1 MRYPERAW
9 YMTGERTS
17 VYLAADL
24 AAAVKASGQPL
35 AELIRRGLTAGTA
48 EAAPSAK
55 NTLITSSPLAAL
67 PDGEPSSG
75 SLCMGPGCFQRDT
88 RKYGLRELPLCT
100 ACAAALQGQTY
111 KRDLPPGAARAI
123 RRGAA

>member
-9 YMTGERTS
+9 YMAGERTS
-17 VYLAADL
+17 VYLSTDL
-24 AAAVKASGQPL
+24 AAAVKASGQTL
-35 AELIRRGLTAGTA
+35 AELIRRGLAAGAA
-48 EAAPSAK
+48 EVALPAK

-88 RKYGLRELPLCT
+88 RKYGLRQVPLCP
-100 ACAAALQGQTY
+100 ACRAALEGRIYQ
-111 KRDLPPGAARAI
+111 REIPPSAARLM